1 MEACGYLFAG
11 QGAQYVGMGK
21 DLYES
26 FRESKEVF
34 DKADEVLG
42 FSLSELCFEGPKEE
56 LTQTRNCQ
64 PAILTVSIA
73 AWEAFK
79 QVTKHQIPP
88 GSFSA
93 GLSLGEYSSL
103 VFAQAIT
110 FEDAVRLVRRRGE
123 FMEDE
128 AIRNPGKMLS
138 IIGLDLEKIQETCK
152 ASGAEIA
159 NINCP
164 GQVVISGGIDEI
176 KEAGRLACEMGAKR
190 AVLLEV
196 SGAFHSSYMKNA
208 SVKLS
213 EEISKLEFS
222 EPKISVISNVT
233 ARPLASV
240 GEIRENLVKQV
251 YSSVLW
257 ESSLQAML
265 SNNIRR
271 FFEFGPG
278 RVLKGLMRHTNQ
290 EAQVINIEKKQDIY
304 KFKMGEYDAA

>member
-1 MEACGYLFAG
+1 MEPFGYLFAG

-21 DLYES
+21 DLYDS
-26 FRESKEVF
+26 FRESRAVF
-34 DKADEVLG
+34 DKADEVVG
-42 FSLSELCFEGPKEE
+42 FPLSGLCFEGPIEE

-79 QVTKHQIPP
+79 QVTKHQIPS

-93 GLSLGEYSSL
+93 GLSLGEYSAL
-103 VFAQAIT
+103 VFAQAIS
-110 FEDAVRLVRRRGE
+110 FEDALRLVRLRGQL
-123 FMEDE
+123 MEEE
-128 AIRNPGKMLS
+128 AIKNPGKMLS
-138 IIGLDLEKIQETCK
+138 LIGLELEKVKETCK
-152 ASGAEIA
+152 ATGAEIA

-176 KEAGRLACEMGAKR
+176 KESGRIACEKGAKR
-190 AVLLEV
+190 AILLEV

-208 SVKLS
+208 ALRLS
-213 EEISKLEFS
+213 EEISRTAFS
-222 EPKISVISNVT
+222 EPRLPVVSNVT
-233 ARPLASV
+233 ARPYSTVA
-240 GEIRENLVKQV
+240 EIRENLVKQV

-257 ESSLQAML
+257 EDSMNTML
-265 SNNIRR
+265 SGNIRR
-271 FFEFGPG
+271 FFELGPG
-278 RVLKGLMRHTNQ
+278 RVLKGLMRHTNH